1 MEVKRYEIDAAQL
14 GERQQAHAYLRE
26 ALGFPAYYGGNL
38 DALYDCL
45 RELPP
50 TELHLDADALG
61 YLKGKQVLIVDD
73 VISTGRSLESLE
85 GLVEIAGGTVAGK
98 AAVLAEGEASE
109 REDILFLAPLPLF
122 TDDK

>member
-50 TELHLDADALG
+50 TELHLDADSAG
-61 YLKGKQVLIVDD
+61 
-73 VISTGRSLESLE
+73 
-85 GLVEIAGGTVAGK
+85 AGGRMRRRSYRFWKRQPGTTRGCVSYWKGEIPTWIRLKPSISNAGSAGHGRC
-98 AAVLAEGEASE
+98 AAGRTARHG
-109 REDILFLAPLPLF
+109 
-122 TDDK
+122 

>member
-50 TELHLDADALG
+50 TELHLDADALAQAG
-61 YLKGKQVLIVDD
+61 PYAQKIVQVLEEAARDD
-73 VISTGRSLESLE
+73 PRLRVILERRNPNMDQIE
-85 GLVEIAGGTVAGK
+85 TVYQQ
-98 AAVLAEGEASE
+98 
-109 REDILFLAPLPLF
+109 
-122 TDDK
+122 

>member
-50 TELHLDADALG
+50 TELQSP
-61 YLKGKQVLIVDD
+61 Y
-73 VISTGRSLESLE
+73 R
-85 GLVEIAGGTVAGK
+85 
-98 AAVLAEGEASE
+98 
-109 REDILFLAPLPLF
+109 
-122 TDDK
+122 